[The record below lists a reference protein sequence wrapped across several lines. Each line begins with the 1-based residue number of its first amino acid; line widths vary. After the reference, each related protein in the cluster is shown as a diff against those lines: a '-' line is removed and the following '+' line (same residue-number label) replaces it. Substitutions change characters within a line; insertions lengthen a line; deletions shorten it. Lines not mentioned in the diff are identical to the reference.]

1 MTVYHLMAIALKKI
15 WCESADTK
23 EHIQR
28 HKVSM
33 YSTKKYERE
42 GGIEISGKDFLPRI
56 KKTGLLCLAIKI
68 PRRNEILISFFSD
81 QRTGGGGG
89 NYGYYVENLLKKRQS
104 CNHHRAL

>member
-1 MTVYHLMAIALKKI
+1 MAIALKKI

-42 GGIEISGKDFLPRI
+42 GGIEIGGKDFLPRI
-56 KKTGLLCLAIKI
+56 KK
-68 PRRNEILISFFSD
+68 
-81 QRTGGGGG
+81 
-89 NYGYYVENLLKKRQS
+89 
-104 CNHHRAL
+104 HRAKNKNLYNSLQK

>member
-56 KKTGLLCLAIKI
+56 KKPGLLCLAIKI

-81 QRTGGGGG
+81 QRPGGGGG
-89 NYGYYVENLLKKRQS
+89 NYGYYVENLFQKKNL
-104 CNHHRAL
+104 CHHHRAL

>member
-1 MTVYHLMAIALKKI
+1 MAIALKKI

-56 KKTGLLCLAIKI
+56 KKPGLLCLAIKI

-89 NYGYYVENLLKKRQS
+89 NYGYYVENLFQKKHSRH
-104 CNHHRAL
+104 HHRAL

>member
-33 YSTKKYERE
+33 YSTKKYER
-42 GGIEISGKDFLPRI
+42 DR
-56 KKTGLLCLAIKI
+56 
-68 PRRNEILISFFSD
+68 D
-81 QRTGGGGG
+81 QRERLFTK
-89 NYGYYVENLLKKRQS
+89 NKK
-104 CNHHRAL
+104 NPGFFA

>member
-1 MTVYHLMAIALKKI
+1 MAIALKKI

-56 KKTGLLCLAIKI
+56 KKPG
-68 PRRNEILISFFSD
+68 FF
-81 QRTGGGGG
+81 
-89 NYGYYVENLLKKRQS
+89 
-104 CNHHRAL
+104 A